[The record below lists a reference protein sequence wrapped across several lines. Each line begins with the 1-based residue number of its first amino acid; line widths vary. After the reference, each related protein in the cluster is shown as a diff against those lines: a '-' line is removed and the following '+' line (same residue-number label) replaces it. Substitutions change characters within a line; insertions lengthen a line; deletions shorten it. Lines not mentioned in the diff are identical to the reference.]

1 MRARS
6 GSKFVRISSVS
17 TAASIGV
24 EIIRIGGS
32 GAGVALGLMATGG
45 IYSRFWELA
54 TL

>member
-32 GAGVALGLMATGG
+32 GGAGVLTTAGFCSV
-45 IYSRFWELA
+45 IIFN
-54 TL
+54 

>member
-32 GAGVALGLMATGG
+32 GAGVLTTAGFCSV
-45 IYSRFWELA
+45 IIFN
-54 TL
+54 